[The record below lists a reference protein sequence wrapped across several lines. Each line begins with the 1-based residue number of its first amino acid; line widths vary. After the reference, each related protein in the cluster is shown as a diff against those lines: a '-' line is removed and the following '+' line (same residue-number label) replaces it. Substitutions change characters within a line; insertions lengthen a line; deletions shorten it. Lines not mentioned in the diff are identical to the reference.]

1 VYKRQ
6 NNYTAIQAA
15 VNDASNGDTVF
26 VYDDSSPYYEKVVVN
41 KTIDLIGEN
50 RDTTIIDGIGNEDV
64 VYVSS
69 DWVTFSGF
77 TIINGGHGG
86 ILIVSDYNT
95 ITSNNISNNNYG
107 IVFVGSSNITIT
119 GNIISNNGDGIYLDH
134 TGSNFV
140 ISDNTIT
147 SNNNYGICF
156 FYSSSSNNIIATN
169 NISNNNYGIVFVGS
183 SNIPISGNNIAD
195 NNYGIY
201 FYYSSNIIISDNII
215 SNNDDGIVFGGS
227 SNITISDNIISNNDD
242 GIYFYYSNIDNIV
255 TSNNISNN
263 NYGIYLDWHSSSNT
277 IMGNTISNND
287 NGIYIYH
294 YSNNNIIYHNNFI
307 NNTQNAYDEH
317 SNAWDNSLPYGGNY
331 WDDYTGTDADGN
343 GLGDSPYSISGGDSQ
358 DLYPL
363 MYPFEIYYVLNI
375 STPPQVDEH
384 TEFTAIVKSIGGTL
398 IPDALV
404 EFRDEVKVTDLNGM
418 AQFTA
423 PYVEEDTIFWID
435 VTKEGCIGDCGM
447 ILVIDMP
454 EFKTTIIFGNITNLT
469 AVGDYTTFEAV
480 NMRCIT
486 FFPLSRHHYT
496 SGELITII
504 KDYFGLVTPSFIF
517 ALTVWVV
524 YPNQLHSRFSF
535 LDLLK

>member
-1 VYKRQ
+1 LWKKALILVTIVLFVGDGFIPSISGTIRNLNELNSGQSIVTLHRGILYVGGSGP

-69 DWVTFSGF
+69 DWVTISGF
-77 TIINGGHGG
+77 TIRNGGHEG
-86 ILIVSDYNT
+86 IVIVSNYNT
-95 ITSNNISNNNYG
+95 FTGNTISNNNYG
-107 IVFVGSSNITIT
+107 IVFVGSSNITISD
-119 GNIISNNGDGIYLDH
+119 NIISNNGDGIYLDH
-134 TGSNFV
+134 TGNNFV
-140 ISDNTIT
+140 ISGNTIT

-156 FYSSSSNNIIATN
+156 FYSSSSNNIIAIN

-183 SNIPISGNNIAD
+183 SNIPISSNIISN

-201 FYYSSNIIISDNII
+201 FYYSSNITISDNII

-242 GIYFYYSNIDNIV
+242 GIYFYYSNSNNIV

-263 NYGIYLDWHSSSNT
+263 NYGIYLDWHSSSNIIT
-277 IMGNTISNND
+277 GNTISNND

-307 NNTQNAYDEH
+307 NSTQNAYDEH
-317 SNAWDNSLPYGGNY
+317 INAWDNSYPSGGNY

-343 GLGDSPYSISGGDSQ
+343 GLGDTPYNIFGG
-358 DLYPL
+358 
-363 MYPFEIYYVLNI
+363 E
-375 STPPQVDEH
+375 
-384 TEFTAIVKSIGGTL
+384 L

-447 ILVIDMP
+447 ILVKDMP
-454 EFKTTIIFGNITNLT
+454 ELKTTIIFGNITNLT
-469 AVGDYTTFEAV
+469 TVGDYTTFEAV

-486 FFPLSRHHYT
+486 FFP
-496 SGELITII
+496 
-504 KDYFGLVTPSFIF
+504 

-524 YPNQLHSRFSF
+524 YPNHLHSRFSF

>member
-1 VYKRQ
+1 MWKKTLVLVTIVLFAGAGFLPSISGNIGNLNELTSGQSIVTLRRGILYVGGSGP

-69 DWVTFSGF
+69 DWVTISGF
-77 TIINGGHGG
+77 TIRNGGHDG
-86 ILIVSDYNT
+86 IVIVSNCNT
-95 ITSNNISNNNYG
+95 ITGNNISNNNYG
-107 IVFVGSSNITIT
+107 IVFVGSSNITISD
-119 GNIISNNGDGIYLDH
+119 NIISN
-134 TGSNFV
+134 
-140 ISDNTIT
+140 
-147 SNNNYGICF
+147 
-156 FYSSSSNNIIATN
+156 
-169 NISNNNYGIVFVGS
+169 
-183 SNIPISGNNIAD
+183 

-201 FYYSSNIIISDNII
+201 FYYSSNITISDNII

-227 SNITISDNIISNNDD
+227 SNITISDNIISNNNY
-242 GIYFYYSNIDNIV
+242 GIYFYYSNSYNIV

-263 NYGIYLDWHSSSNT
+263 NYGICLDWHSSSNT
-277 IMGNTISNND
+277 ITGNTISNND
-287 NGIYIYH
+287 DGIYIYH

-307 NNTQNAYDEH
+307 NSTQNAYDEH
-317 SNAWDNSLPYGGNY
+317 SNAWDNSYPSGGNY

-343 GLGDSPYSISGGDSQ
+343 GLGDTPYNIFGGDNQ

-363 MYPFEIYYVLNI
+363 MHPFELYYVLNI
-375 STPPQVDEH
+375 STPPHVDEH
-384 TEFTAIVKSIGGTL
+384 TEFTATVKSIGGTL

-423 PYVEEDTIFWID
+423 PYVEEDTFFWID

-447 ILVIDMP
+447 ILVKDMP
-454 EFKTTIIFGNITNLT
+454 ELKTTIIFGNITNLT
-469 AVGDYTTFEAV
+469 TVGDYTTFEAV

-486 FFPLSRHHYT
+486 FFPFRLYRYT
-496 SGELITII
+496 SGELTTII

-524 YPNQLHSRFSF
+524 YPNHLHSQFSF